1 MAAELHL
8 WLAIASGLLVL
19 LVGLEAAFRAVR
31 RAPPG
36 AAATRL
42 ERLLLLAIGVTA
54 AGGLGILAG
63 GGSPRELL
71 HFVYGVF
78 AFGTLPV
85 LARAAARWEP
95 RRRGLAALLAAVVT
109 LVAILRLAATG

>member
-8 WLAIASGLLVL
+8 WLAIAGGVLVL
-19 LVGLEAAFRAVR
+19 LVGLEAALRAVR

-36 AAATRL
+36 KAAARL
-42 ERLLLLAIGVTA
+42 EGLVLVAIGVTA

-63 GGSPRELL
+63 GGGPRELL
-71 HFVYGVF
+71 HFVYAVF

-85 LARAAARWEP
+85 LARVSATWEP
-95 RRRGLAALLAAVVT
+95 RRRGLATLLAAVVT